1 MSQLSKQDILKLAR
15 LARLRLSNDEVEKY
29 QKELSAI
36 LGYVEHLDSV
46 DTSGLMPTYQV
57 SGLTNVVREDEIID
71 YGMSQ
76 EDLLKNVPILDGAY
90 IKVKRML

>member
-15 LARLRLSNDEVEKY
+15 LARLRLANDEVEKF

-46 DTSGLMPTYQV
+46 DTSGLTPTYQV

-76 EDLLKNVPILDGAY
+76 EDLLKNVPIRDGAY

>member
-15 LARLRLSNDEVEKY
+15 LARLRLSDVEVEKY

-46 DTSGLMPTYQV
+46 DTSGLTPTYQV

-71 YGMSQ
+71 YGTSQ
-76 EDLLKNVPILDGAY
+76 EDLLKNVPIRDGAY
-90 IKVKRML
+90 VKVKRML

>member
-1 MSQLSKQDILKLAR
+1 MSQLSKQDVLKLAR
-15 LARLRLSNDEVEKY
+15 LARLRLTDTEVEKY

-46 DTSGLMPTYQV
+46 DVSELTPTYQV
-57 SGLTNVVREDEIID
+57 SGLTNIVRADEIID
-71 YGMSQ
+71 YKMSQ
-76 EDLLKNVPILDGAY
+76 EDLLKNVPKLDGSF

>member
-1 MSQLSKQDILKLAR
+1 MSQLSKQDVLKLAR
-15 LARLRLSNDEVEKY
+15 LARLRLTDTEVEKY

-46 DTSGLMPTYQV
+46 DVSELTPTYQV
-57 SGLTNVVREDEIID
+57 SGLTNIVRADEIID
-71 YGMSQ
+71 YKMSQ
-76 EDLLKNVPILDGAY
+76 EDLLKNAPKLDGSF

>member
-15 LARLRLSNDEVEKY
+15 LARLRLNDAEVEKY

-46 DTSGLMPTYQV
+46 DVSDLTPTYQV
-57 SGLTNVVREDEIID
+57 SGLTNVTRDDEIID
-71 YGMSQ
+71 YKTSQ
-76 EDLLKNVPILDGAY
+76 EDLLKNVPARDGAY